1 MVPGAPRPAG
11 AVTVQL
17 YLFVLKQF
25 RTENRFTLFQ
35 ELHWGENMQFIVIE
49 DFTGCDRKDIYR
61 RFRDRGRLKPE
72 ELVVHHSWIAADMS
86 RCFLLVETD
95 DVTLLQRWVIEWAD
109 LVEFEIIPV
118 ATSKDMVAAL
128 SGHL

>member
-1 MVPGAPRPAG
+1 
-11 AVTVQL
+11 
-17 YLFVLKQF
+17 
-25 RTENRFTLFQ
+25 
-35 ELHWGENMQFIVIE
+35 MQFIVIE
-49 DFTGCDRKDIYR
+49 DFTGSDRKEIYR

-86 RCFLLVETD
+86 RCFLLVESD
-95 DVTLLQRWVIEWAD
+95 DVTSLQRWVIEWAD
-109 LVEFEIIPV
+109 LVEFGIVPV

>member
-1 MVPGAPRPAG
+1 
-11 AVTVQL
+11 
-17 YLFVLKQF
+17 
-25 RTENRFTLFQ
+25 
-35 ELHWGENMQFIVIE
+35 MQFIVIE
-49 DFTGCDRKDIYR
+49 DFTGSDRKEIYR

-86 RCFLLVETD
+86 RCFLLVESD
-95 DVTLLQRWVIEWAD
+95 DVTSLQRWVIEWAD
-109 LVEFEIIPV
+109 LVEFEIVPV

>member
-1 MVPGAPRPAG
+1 
-11 AVTVQL
+11 
-17 YLFVLKQF
+17 
-25 RTENRFTLFQ
+25 
-35 ELHWGENMQFIVIE
+35 MQFIVIE
-49 DFTGCDRKDIYR
+49 DFTGRDRKDIYR

-86 RCFLLVETD
+86 RCFLLVEAD

-109 LVEFEIIPV
+109 LVEFEIVPV

-128 SGHL
+128 SGQL